1 MFFRSVVLFAVLVI
15 TAPASGCPG
24 DFDNN
29 RRVDFADFLA
39 FAVVFGGQ
47 QGEAGYNAAMDLDTN
62 GSINLADFLAFA
74 RLFGKPCVAEL
85 TRLTNNE
92 TIELHPTWSPPD
104 GRKIAYLSGIEDP
117 ELWVMNADG
126 GDSIRLAT
134 SIAVDTELYT
144 TLAWSPDGEHIA
156 FSSARDGN
164 SEIYKVGANG
174 EGLTRLTNNV
184 AEDIY
189 PSWSPDG
196 ARIAF
201 SSNQDGNFE
210 IYVAGPDGSDLT
222 RLTNSTVQDWLPV
235 WSPDSKKIAF
245 MSIGVDSNDNGFAV
259 ISVVD
264 VESATVTQL
273 TADTEGSVLP
283 AWSPDGTRITFWSRR
298 DNARTNYGDMYV
310 MNADGSEVTRL
321 TFQDI
326 WDDLWVGAA
335 WSPDGTKVVYSAEGD
350 GPLFVMNA
358 DGTNV
363 KRLTNSEIAEYMPAW
378 SPDGK
383 KIAFLSNP
391 ERTFDIYVVEVPAE

>member
-1 MFFRSVVLFAVLVI
+1 MFFRSVVLFTVLVL
-15 TAPASGCPG
+15 TAQASGCPG
-24 DFDNN
+24 DFDDN
-29 RRVDFADFLA
+29 RQVDFADFIALAVAFGAQQGDARYNAAVDLDSDGSIDMADFLA
-39 FAVVFGGQ
+39 FAK
-47 QGEAGYNAAMDLDTN
+47 
-62 GSINLADFLAFA
+62 
-74 RLFGKPCVAEL
+74 LFGTPCVAEL
-85 TRLTNNE
+85 TRLTNSE

-104 GRKIAYLSGIEDP
+104 GRKIAYLSGHEDP
-117 ELWVMNADG
+117 ELWVMNEDG
-126 GDSIRLAT
+126 GDSLRLAI
-134 SIAVDTELYT
+134 SIAVDTESYT
-144 TLAWSPDGEHIA
+144 TLAWSPDGGHIA
-156 FSSARDGN
+156 FSSVRDGS
-164 SEIYKVGANG
+164 SEIYMVGANG
-174 EGLTRLTNNV
+174 EGLTRLTNNN

-210 IYVAGPDGSDLT
+210 IYVVDLEGSDLT
-222 RLTNSTVQDWLPV
+222 RLTSSTVQDLLPV

-245 MSIGVDSNDNGFAV
+245 TSIGDDSNDNSFAV

-273 TADTEGSVLP
+273 TADNEGSMLP
-283 AWSPDGTRITFWSRR
+283 VWSPDGTRITFWSRR

-321 TFQDI
+321 TYQDI

-335 WSPDGTKVVYSAEGD
+335 WSPDGSRVVYSAEGD
-350 GPLFVMNA
+350 GPLYVMNA

-363 KRLTNSEIAEYMPAW
+363 KRLTNRENAEYFPAW
-378 SPDGK
+378 SPDGR

-391 ERTFDIYVVEVPAE
+391 ETTFDIYVVEVPSE

>member
-1 MFFRSVVLFAVLVI
+1 MLSRSVILFAVLVL

-29 RRVDFADFLA
+29 RQVDFADFLA
-39 FAVVFGGQ
+39 FAVIFGAR
-47 QGEAGYNAAMDLDTN
+47 QGEAGFNATMDLDTN
-62 GSINLADFLAFA
+62 GSIDLADFQAFA
-74 RLFGKPCVAEL
+74 KLFGTPCVAEL
-85 TRLTNNE
+85 TRLTNSE

-104 GRKIAYLSGIEDP
+104 GRRIAYLSGHEDP

-126 GDSIRLAT
+126 RDSLRLAT
-134 SIAVDTELYT
+134 SIAVDTETYT

-156 FSSARDGN
+156 FSSVRDGN
-164 SEIYKVGANG
+164 SEIYRVGANG
-174 EGLTRLTNNV
+174 EGLTRLTNSD

-210 IYVAGPDGSDLT
+210 IYAVGPEGTDLT
-222 RLTNSTVQDWLPV
+222 RLTSSTAQDFLPV
-235 WSPDSKKIAF
+235 WSPDSKKIAYT
-245 MSIGVDSNDNGFAV
+245 SIGVDSNQNEVAV

-264 VESATVTQL
+264 VVSATVTQL
-273 TADTEGSVLP
+273 TADSEGSLLP
-283 AWSPDGTRITFWSRR
+283 AWSPDGTRITFWSSR
-298 DNARTNYGDMYV
+298 DNARTNYGDIYM

-321 TFQDI
+321 TNQDI

-335 WSPDGTKVVYSAEGD
+335 WSPDGARVVYSAVGD
-350 GPLFVMNA
+350 GPLYVMNA

-363 KRLTNSEIAEYMPAW
+363 KRLTNRETPEYFPAW
-378 SPDGK
+378 SPDGR

-391 ERTFDIYVVEVPAE
+391 ETTFDIYVVEVPSE

>member
-104 GRKIAYLSGIEDP
+104 GPKIAYLSGFEDP

-201 SSNQDGNFE
+201 F
-210 IYVAGPDGSDLT
+210 
-222 RLTNSTVQDWLPV
+222 
-235 WSPDSKKIAF
+235 
-245 MSIGVDSNDNGFAV
+245 
-259 ISVVD
+259 
-264 VESATVTQL
+264 
-273 TADTEGSVLP
+273 
-283 AWSPDGTRITFWSRR
+283 
-298 DNARTNYGDMYV
+298 
-310 MNADGSEVTRL
+310 
-321 TFQDI
+321 FQPGRE
-326 WDDLWVGAA
+326 L
-335 WSPDGTKVVYSAEGD
+335 
-350 GPLFVMNA
+350 
-358 DGTNV
+358 
-363 KRLTNSEIAEYMPAW
+363 
-378 SPDGK
+378 
-383 KIAFLSNP
+383 
-391 ERTFDIYVVEVPAE
+391 

>member
-1 MFFRSVVLFAVLVI
+1 MFFRSVVLFSVLMI
-15 TAPASGCPG
+15 TARASGCPG
-24 DFDNN
+24 DFDNS
-29 RRVDFADFLA
+29 RQVDFADFIALAAVFGAQQGDAGYNAAFDLDTNGTVDMADFLA
-39 FAVVFGGQ
+39 FAK
-47 QGEAGYNAAMDLDTN
+47 
-62 GSINLADFLAFA
+62 
-74 RLFGKPCVAEL
+74 LFGNPCVAEL
-85 TRLTNNE
+85 TRLTNSE

-104 GRKIAYLSGIEDP
+104 GRKIAYLSGVEDP

-134 SIAVDTELYT
+134 SIAVDSELNT

-156 FSSARDGN
+156 YSSVRDGN
-164 SEIYKVGANG
+164 AEIYKAGASG
-174 EGLTRLTNNV
+174 ERLARLTDND

-201 SSNQDGNFE
+201 SSNRDGNFE
-210 IYVAGPDGSDLT
+210 IYVVGPEGSGLS
-222 RLTNSTVQDWLPV
+222 RLTNSTANDLFPV
-235 WSPDSKKIAF
+235 WSPDSKKIAVT
-245 MSIGVDSNDNGFAV
+245 SIGVDSNENRFTA

-264 VESATVTQL
+264 VESAMVTQL
-273 TADTEGSVLP
+273 TAENEGSILP
-283 AWSPDGTRITFWSRR
+283 AWSPDGTRITFWSNR
-298 DNARTNYGDMYV
+298 DNARKNYGDMYV

-335 WSPDGTKVVYSAEGD
+335 WSPDGAKVVYPAEGD
-350 GPLFVMNA
+350 GPLYVMNA

-363 KRLTNSEIAEYMPAW
+363 KRLTNRETAEYYPAW
-378 SPDGK
+378 SPDGR

-391 ERTFDIYVVEVPAE
+391 ENTFDVYVLEVPQE